1 MQVGN
6 YLATMAY
13 ALVLAAAAPI
23 ARGDAPCNKGYRD
36 STAAERAT
44 MTSVLQAAKKALPP
58 APTGWVIVGDDEISI
73 TTNLCRDYEA
83 APWVY
88 DFHRTYQRIDDQEA
102 RDKILADAAAA
113 SQAALAKKQ
122 PRLDAAMARMNGLV
136 QKQVALLEKG
146 DMAGAQALNGEVAKS
161 QADYQKI
168 MDEGDSQAQ
177 FDAAIAKASRDKT
190 MYINVIVNSN
200 QETTDP
206 NAKSLP
212 LPPGARAAFRWP
224 SSREQ
229 YPEDH
234 AMILLGQWQPAP
246 DGVWKR
252 VLHPAAAPTAAQV
265 ISISV
270 TADPERIAGVIGA
283 IDVKSLA
290 AVVAK

>member
-1 MQVGN
+1 MQSHN
-6 YLATMAY
+6 YLALVVCVAAMA
-13 ALVLAAAAPI
+13 AVVPA

-44 MTSVLQAAKKALPP
+44 MTAVLQAAKKALPA
-58 APTGWVIVGDDEISI
+58 APTGWVIIGDDEISI

-88 DFHRTYQRIDDQEA
+88 HFNRTYQRIDDQEA
-102 RDKILADAAAA
+102 RDKIIADAAAA

-136 QKQVALLEKG
+136 QKQVALMQKG
-146 DMAGAQALNGEVAKS
+146 DMAGAEALNGEVAKS
-161 QADYQKI
+161 QADYKKI

-177 FDAAIAKASRDKT
+177 FDAAIAKASRDKSL
-190 MYINVIVNSN
+190 YINVVVNSN
-200 QETTDP
+200 QETSDP
-206 NAKSLP
+206 AAKNLP

-224 SSREQ
+224 SSQEHV
-229 YPEDH
+229 PEDH
-234 AMILLGQWQPAP
+234 AMILLGQWRADP

-252 VLHPAAAPTAAQV
+252 VLHPASAPTAAQV

-270 TADPERIAGVIGA
+270 TAMPERIAGVIGA
-283 IDVKSLA
+283 IDVRSLA
-290 AVVAK
+290 AKVPN